1 MKRITLFS
9 LALIFA
15 LIKNGY
21 SEAIIATE
29 SFVRDG
35 LASRVTNDELTTI
48 ITAALATKSDLL
60 VGAVEGNVATVNAT
74 GQYIDSGTALSSLAV
89 AADVTTSLAT
99 KADLQTGANVGN
111 VATMS
116 ATGQYVDSGTAL
128 SALATTANVNTALD
142 TKLSLT
148 GGTMTGAINMG
159 TNKVTSLATPTDS
172 ADATTK
178 SYVDAYHT
186 PPSWTT
192 LSAQNCAVPGWGP
205 SWQVNNG
212 TNTIQGVAAC
222 LYSNTKSGNVPSTI
236 TTGSYCWCQITNVN
250 GIESLGAWV
259 YNTPFSD
266 TGTCFQDCTFHCSYC
281 IKNGSLNYCTK
292 SALLTAL

>member
-1 MKRITLFS
+1 MKKITFFS

-35 LASRVTNDELTTI
+35 LSTRVTNTKLTNI
-48 ITAALATKSDLL
+48 IKAALSTKADLL

-89 AADVTTSLAT
+89 TKDVTTSLAT
-99 KADLQTGANVGN
+99 KANLQAAAKVGN
-111 VATMS
+111 VATINAS
-116 ATGQYVDSGTAL
+116 GQYVDSGTAL
-128 SALATTANVNTALD
+128 SALATTANVNTALN
-142 TKLSLT
+142 TKLSLS

-159 TNKVTSLATPTDS
+159 TKKVTSLATPTNS

-178 SYVDAYHT
+178 AYVDAYHT
-186 PPSWTT
+186 PSSWAT
-192 LSAQNCAVPGWGP
+192 LAAQNWAVPGGGP

-212 TNTIQGVAAC
+212 QNTVYGVAAC
-222 LYSNTKSGNVPSTI
+222 LSTSTKSGTVPSSN
-236 TTGSYCWCQITNVN
+236 TTGSYCWCQISNIN
-250 GIESLGAWV
+250 GIEALGAWV
-259 YNTPFSD
+259 YNTDFSD
-266 TGTCFQDCTFHCSYC
+266 TAKCFTDCTFKCSDCIKDGSSSYC
-281 IKNGSLNYCTK
+281 YK
-292 SALLTAL
+292 SAMLTGI

>member
-99 KADLQTGANVGN
+99 KADLQTGATAGN

-116 ATGQYVDSGTAL
+116 ATGQYVDSGSAL
-128 SALATTANVNTALD
+128 SSLATTANVNTGLD

-148 GGTMTGAINMG
+148 GGTMSGPISMG
-159 TNKVTSLATPTDS
+159 NNSITNLTAPTNTD
-172 ADATTK
+172 DATTK
-178 SYVDAYHT
+178 AYVDAYHT
-186 PPSWTT
+186 APSWST
-192 LSAQNCAVPGWGP
+192 LSGQNWSVPGWGG
-205 SWQVNNG
+205 SWQVNSG
-212 TNTIQGVAAC
+212 SYTVYGVAAC
-222 LYSNTKSGNVPSTI
+222 LQSNQTSGNVPASSN
-236 TTGSYCWCQITNVN
+236 GGGECWCKVTSIN
-250 GIESLGAWV
+250 GIEASGAWS
-259 YNTPFSD
+259 YNSRLNNTNTCFSRCTFYCSLCVRNSSYGSCSRSALFSD
-266 TGTCFQDCTFHCSYC
+266 
-281 IKNGSLNYCTK
+281 L
-292 SALLTAL
+292 